1 MRVRLKEIRESR
13 FLTQRELSAKAH
25 VGVSTIVRI
34 EKHQQTPT
42 FQTIK
47 RIATA
52 LGLDPSELVEYEE
65 L

>member
-1 MRVRLKEIRESR
+1 MKVRLKEIRESR
-13 FLTQRELSAKAH
+13 FLTQRELSAKAN

-47 RIATA
+47 RIASA
-52 LGLDPSELVEYEE
+52 LGLNPSDLLEPDES
-65 L
+65 